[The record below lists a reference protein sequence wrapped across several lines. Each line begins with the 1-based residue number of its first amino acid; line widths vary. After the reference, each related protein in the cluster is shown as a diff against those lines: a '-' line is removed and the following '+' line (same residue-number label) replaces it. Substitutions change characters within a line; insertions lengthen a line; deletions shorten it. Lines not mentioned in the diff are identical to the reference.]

1 MNLHYSAPIGVILLG
16 EAGLLYGKPALGSAL
31 GAQVA
36 GAITSQDQVLKGS
49 CRFYDIAMESVLN
62 SLKTPQPKGPKP
74 QISIELPRDI
84 PEDFEGLEAA
94 EIVVTTAILYEWV
107 TKKLSSQEEINNISF
122 RAHKKANPKASGLYT
137 SLSALG
143 GLIYYRKEF
152 EFLKG
157 IYKLPYKIPENIEK
171 ELYISFA
178 KADDVYNIN
187 PKKADAILSEQE
199 KHTKRAVVA
208 IIKEDAKL
216 FFDQLEPMN
225 KQNYKFSQSFDGVVK
240 L

>member
-1 MNLHYSAPIGVILLG
+1 MNLQYSAPVGVILLG

-31 GAQVA
+31 GVVVVA
-36 GAITSQDQVLKGS
+36 TTTTQGQALKRS
-49 CRFYDIAMESVLN
+49 CRFYDIAMESVLD
-62 SLKTPQPKGPKP
+62 SLKTSEPKGPKP
-74 QISIELPRDI
+74 QVSIEVPRGI

-107 TKKLSSQEEINNISF
+107 TKKQGSQEEINNIAF
-122 RAHKKANPKASGLYT
+122 RAHKKVHPKASGLYT

-143 GLIYYRKEF
+143 GLIYYRREF

-157 IYKLPYKIPENIEK
+157 IYKLPYKISENIEK
-171 ELYISFA
+171 ELYISFT
-178 KADDVYNIN
+178 KDDDVYNIN

-225 KQNYKFSQSFDGVVK
+225 KKNYKFSQSFDGVIK

>member
-1 MNLHYSAPIGVILLG
+1 MNLQYSAPVGVVLFG
-16 EAGLLYGKPALGSAL
+16 ETGILYGKPALGSAL
-31 GAQVA
+31 GAYVT
-36 GAITSQDQVLKGS
+36 GAISSQDLVLKRS
-49 CRFYDIAMESVLN
+49 CRFYDVVLENVLKSV
-62 SLKTPQPKGPKP
+62 KKPKSKGAKP
-74 QISIELPRDI
+74 NISIDVPRGI

-107 TKKLSSQEEINNISF
+107 TKKQGSQEEINNIAF
-122 RAHKKANPKASGLYT
+122 RTHKKVRPKVSGLYT

-171 ELYISFA
+171 ELYISFS
-178 KADDVYNIN
+178 KPEDVYNIN
-187 PKKADAILSEQE
+187 PKKADTVLSEQE

-208 IIKEDAKL
+208 IIKEDSKL

-225 KQNYKFSQSFDGVVK
+225 KKNYPFSQSFDGVIK
-240 L
+240 T